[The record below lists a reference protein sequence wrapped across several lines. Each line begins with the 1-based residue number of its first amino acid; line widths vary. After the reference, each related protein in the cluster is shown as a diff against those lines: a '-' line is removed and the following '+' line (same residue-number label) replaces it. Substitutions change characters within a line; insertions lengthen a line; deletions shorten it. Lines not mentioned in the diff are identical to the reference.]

1 MDLFTNIPS
10 KKKGHKIKK
19 TQRTITM
26 MYRLFLKTL
35 RQTVFFGQNL
45 SNKAIIKTKQVQPLP
60 FFLPL
65 LPSSPLFLFLFLS
78 SVFELFG
85 RKTLANSN
93 DGKFD
98 RFVLKQSARCSSLKV
113 YVENRAEN
121 MFCWIFENVNP
132 E

>member
-1 MDLFTNIPS
+1 M
-10 KKKGHKIKK
+10 
-19 TQRTITM
+19 
-26 MYRLFLKTL
+26 
-35 RQTVFFGQNL
+35 FFGQNL

-121 MFCWIFENVNP
+121 MFCWIFENVSP
-132 E
+132 EKNSSMKSISKVTNLRTKSKLFVVVVVVVVFN